1 MAHDF
6 RPFNVIHAELV
17 RTMDLLAAVGFDTEG
32 EVYQC
37 TLQRVMRLV
46 MEFRIAEDAA
56 MRAAEVVASELF
68 YRYTGGRLLAID
80 EGE

>member
-1 MAHDF
+1 MEHNF

-17 RTMDLLAAVGFDTEG
+17 RAMDLLAAVGFDTEG
-32 EVYQC
+32 AIYQS

-46 MEFRIAEDAA
+46 MEFRVAEDAA
-56 MRAAEVVASELF
+56 MRAAESVASDLF
-68 YRYTGGRLLAID
+68 YRYTGGRLLEID